1 MQNTLISKMMQI
13 IDEELLIVLEKLV
26 IMYEFRGRLF

>member
-13 IDEELLIVLEKLV
+13 IDEELLTVLEKLV